1 MKKIMIMMFIMLCG
15 SNAHAFSYADVVA
28 EAERLAS
35 SAYVEDTTPLPQELL
50 DMDYDDYRSIRYQ
63 REKGPWYNQKLPF
76 EVQFFHLGSLFK
88 HPVKVYEITSGK
100 VSPLNYDSLAFRLGD
115 KALFPFSNL
124 GYAGFR
130 LHYPLNRKDYFDE
143 LVAFL
148 GASYFR
154 GLGSGQRYGLSARG
168 LAVDT
173 GLISGEEFPEFT
185 TFWLQKPQKKDK
197 KIELYALLNS
207 PRITGAYS
215 FIITPGQTTTM
226 DIKAVLFPRAPIEKV
241 GIAPLTSMYLF
252 GENTKNRF
260 FDHRLE
266 VHDSDGLLVHNGNS
280 EWLWRPLDNNPKMR
294 ISSFVDQDVKGFG
307 LLQRDQDASHYL
319 DFEAYYELRPS
330 VWVEP
335 IKSFGPGVVQLIELP
350 SDKEIHDNIVAMFVP
365 HKPLEPGKRYEYE
378 YRLSWFK
385 DKIPYDSKLGEVVA
399 TYTGF
404 GGVSGVNEPEW
415 TKFVIDFE
423 GGKLAE
429 IKDLSSLTADVN
441 VQHGRIKDIVVSQNP
456 LTGGYRLTF
465 DFQAKE
471 NIAEIRADL
480 KQGNDIVTEIWSYQ
494 WLK

>member
-15 SNAHAFSYADVVA
+15 SNAYAFSYADVVA

-241 GIAPLTSMYLF
+241 GMAPLTSMYLF

-319 DFEAYYELRPS
+319 DFEAYYELGR
-330 VWVEP
+330 
-335 IKSFGPGVVQLIELP
+335 
-350 SDKEIHDNIVAMFVP
+350 
-365 HKPLEPGKRYEYE
+365 
-378 YRLSWFK
+378 
-385 DKIPYDSKLGEVVA
+385 
-399 TYTGF
+399 
-404 GGVSGVNEPEW
+404 VSG
-415 TKFVIDFE
+415 
-423 GGKLAE
+423 LSR
-429 IKDLSSLTADVN
+429 SSLLALA
-441 VQHGRIKDIVVSQNP
+441 SC
-456 LTGGYRLTF
+456 
-465 DFQAKE
+465 
-471 NIAEIRADL
+471 
-480 KQGNDIVTEIWSYQ
+480 S
-494 WLK
+494 